1 MVAAIG
7 AACGIVR
14 LLGGPGVE
22 IGLLEQ
28 RMSAVVRDMVGN
40 ITGMVCDGAK
50 AGCALKVATAAA
62 TAVQSAMLAL
72 QGLAVAS
79 TDGIIDDDIE
89 VTLSN
94 LAAIGREGMRE
105 TDSMVLSMMLAKSGR
120 D

>member
-1 MVAAIG
+1 V
-7 AACGIVR
+7 
-14 LLGGPGVE
+14 
-22 IGLLEQ
+22 LERQ
-28 RMSAVVRDMVGN
+28 MGAVVRDMVGN

-72 QGLAVAS
+72 EGLAVAA
-79 TDGIIDDDIE
+79 TDGIVSDDIE

-105 TDSMVLSMMLAKSGR
+105 TDAMVLSMMLEKTGPRSG